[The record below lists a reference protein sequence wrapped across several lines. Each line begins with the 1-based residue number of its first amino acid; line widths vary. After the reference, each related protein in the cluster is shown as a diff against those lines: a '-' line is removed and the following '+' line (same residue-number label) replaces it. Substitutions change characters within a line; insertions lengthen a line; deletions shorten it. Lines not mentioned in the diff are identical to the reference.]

1 MSSQETFSITTL
13 QRMCA
18 RSEYLDES
26 DIHMN
31 DKTVSWDGNIIYY
44 KEIGSTVDEFIY
56 LIETLMMYELIA
68 ENCITRIR
76 HCARDK
82 ATTAKQNFISAIEKY
97 CVMWDYSESM
107 KSIFNKIEFEE
118 VIRPIDRQ
126 TT

>member
-44 KEIGSTVDEFIY
+44 DTAFSYI
-56 LIETLMMYELIA
+56 M
-68 ENCITRIR
+68 RI
-76 HCARDK
+76 
-82 ATTAKQNFISAIEKY
+82 KY
-97 CVMWDYSESM
+97 YN
-107 KSIFNKIEFEE
+107 I
-118 VIRPIDRQ
+118 
-126 TT
+126 

>member
-44 KEIGSTVDEFIY
+44 D
-56 LIETLMMYELIA
+56 
-68 ENCITRIR
+68 
-76 HCARDK
+76 
-82 ATTAKQNFISAIEKY
+82 TTFS
-97 CVMWDYSESM
+97 
-107 KSIFNKIEFEE
+107 
-118 VIRPIDRQ
+118 
-126 TT
+126 